1 MYVNEMKK
9 GCKQSMNTIS
19 ESLNY
24 FKLLLEIANEEEEDE
39 ENECV

>member
-24 FKLLLEIANEEEEDE
+24 FKMLLKIANEEDE